1 MQKQQNS
8 RIYELENEIQDLL
21 EEFGNYK
28 LDENVDNQLEDIKE
42 KAKKLKDIIDIE
54 ATKRQNS
61 VKVE

>member
-42 KAKKLKDIIDIE
+42 KAKKNLK
-54 ATKRQNS
+54 T
-61 VKVE
+61 